1 MILVNVH
8 LPEMGDDR
16 AELDPFALSSAVDGR
31 SVDDVFRLLASPIA
45 RAAIVY
51 CHQQPRPTL
60 AELADVVA
68 GVTASVEG
76 TIASPADRDRL
87 RIRLYHETLPRLED
101 MGLVAFDRESGA
113 VTETS
118 IPESVLECLRAVE

>member
-1 MILVNVH
+1 MR
-8 LPEMGDDR
+8 DDR

-31 SVDDVFRLLASPIA
+31 PVDDVFRLLASSTA
-45 RAAIVY
+45 RSTIVY

-60 AELADVVA
+60 EELADVVA
-68 GVTASVEG
+68 GVTASAEG
-76 TIASPADRDRL
+76 SIASPVDRDRI

-101 MGLVAFDRESGA
+101 MGLLAFDRESGT

-118 IPESVLECLRAVE
+118 IPESILECLRAVE